1 MTSLTATI
9 YKSTGSWYNITDEQG
24 KTWKARIKGL
34 FKNED
39 ISSTNP
45 IAVGD
50 KVDFEIE
57 NEDGNTAT
65 ITHIHDRINYV
76 ARQSPHTRHR
86 HHIVASNLD
95 QSMLIAT
102 LKDPRTSLGFI
113 DRFLIACESY
123 HIPAVILFNKKDTWR
138 KKEQAH
144 YDEWREMYEA
154 IGYTVAATSIH
165 LQDGLETIKSLL
177 ANKTTL
183 LSGHSG
189 VGKSSLLNVL
199 FPNMELRTGEV
210 SGWSGKGLHTTTFAE
225 MHDLP
230 FGGRVIDTPG
240 VREFGLVDIDREELA
255 QYFPEMRNLM
265 NDCQFNNC
273 QHLDE
278 PGCAIKAAVQTG
290 QISSDRYYSYMNIR
304 ESIRENDWDK

>member
-1 MTSLTATI
+1 MTATI
-9 YKSTGSWYNITDEQG
+9 YKSTGSWYSITDEQG
-24 KTWKARIKGL
+24 KTWRARIKGI
-34 FKNED
+34 FKTDD

-57 NEDGNTAT
+57 NELENTAT
-65 ITHIHDRINYV
+65 ITFIHDRQNYV

-123 HIPAVILFNKKDTWR
+123 HVPAIILFNKKDTWR
-138 KKEQAH
+138 KKEEAQYA
-144 YDEWREMYEA
+144 EWCEMYESV
-154 IGYTVAATSIH
+154 GYRVAATSIH
-165 LQDGLETIKSLL
+165 QKDGLDTIKALL
-177 ANKTTL
+177 ADKTTL

-189 VGKSSLLNVL
+189 VGKSSLLNIL
-199 FPNMELRTGEV
+199 FPEMNLRTGEV
-210 SGWSGKGLHTTTFAE
+210 SEWSGKGLHTTTFAE
-225 MHDLP
+225 MHNLP

-240 VREFGLVDIDREELA
+240 VREFGLVDITREELA

-273 QHLDE
+273 QHMNE
-278 PGCAIKAAVQTG
+278 PGCAIKAAVQSG
-290 QISSDRYYSYMNIR
+290 HISSDRFYSYMNIR
-304 ESIRENDWDK
+304 ESIRENDWD

>member
-1 MTSLTATI
+1 LTATV
-9 YKSTGSWYNITDEQG
+9 YKSTGSWYNITDEEG
-24 KTWKARIKGL
+24 ITWRARLKGIFKTD
-34 FKNED
+34 D

-50 KVDFEIE
+50 KVDVEME
-57 NEDGNTAT
+57 NEGENTAT
-65 ITHIHDRINYV
+65 ITHIHDRVNYV

-165 LQDGLETIKSLL
+165 QQDGLETIKKLL

-265 NDCQFNNC
+265 HGCQFNNC
-273 QHLDE
+273 QHMDE
-278 PGCAIKAAVQTG
+278 PGCAIKAAVQAG

-304 ESIRENDWDK
+304 ESIRENEWGK

>member
-1 MTSLTATI
+1 LTATI
-9 YKSTGSWYNITDEQG
+9 YKSTGSWYNLTDAQG
-24 KTWKARIKGL
+24 TTWKARMKGI
-34 FKNED
+34 FKNDD

-50 KVDFEIE
+50 LVDIEIE
-57 NEDGNTAT
+57 NELENTAT
-65 ITHIHDRINYV
+65 ITRIHDRKNYV

-86 HHIVASNLD
+86 HHIIASNLD

-113 DRFLIACESY
+113 DRFLIACEAY
-123 HIPAVILFNKKDTWR
+123 HVPAIILFNKKDTWR
-138 KKEQAH
+138 KKEEAQFA
-144 YDEWREMYEA
+144 EWREIYET

-165 LQDGLETIKSLL
+165 QLEGLETIKRLL

-199 FPNMELRTGEV
+199 FPDMNLRTGEV
-210 SGWSGKGLHTTTFAE
+210 SDWSGKGLHTTTFAE
-225 MHDLP
+225 MHNLP

-240 VREFGLVDIDREELA
+240 VREFGLVDIDRDELA

-273 QHLDE
+273 QHMNE
-278 PGCAIKAAVQTG
+278 PGCAIKAAVQAG